1 MQAQNPD
8 WDEIVADTDSELQQ
22 DGILETYYEDNPE
35 KTIRLTTKGVSIA
48 QELNV
53 YKYNQAYTQRT

>member
-1 MQAQNPD
+1 MQAKNRE
-8 WDEIVADTDSELQQ
+8 WDEIVADTVSELEQE
-22 DGILETYYEDNPE
+22 GIVETYYDDNGE

-53 YKYNQAYTQRT
+53 YKYN

>member
-1 MQAQNPD
+1 MQAQNPE
-8 WDEIVADTDSELQQ
+8 WDEIVADTVSELEQ
-22 DGILETYYEDNPE
+22 DGIVETYYDDNGE

>member
-8 WDEIVADTDSELQQ
+8 WDEIVADTVSELEQ
-22 DGILETYYEDNPE
+22 DGIVETYYDDNGE

-53 YKYNQAYTQRT
+53 YKYN

>member
-8 WDEIVADTDSELQQ
+8 WDEIVADTVSELEQ
-22 DGILETYYEDNPE
+22 DGIVETYYDDNGE

>member
-1 MQAQNPD
+1 MQAQNPE
-8 WDEIVADTDSELQQ
+8 WDEIVADTVSELEQ
-22 DGILETYYEDNPE
+22 DGIVETYYDDNGE

-53 YKYNQAYTQRT
+53 YKYNQTHTQRT